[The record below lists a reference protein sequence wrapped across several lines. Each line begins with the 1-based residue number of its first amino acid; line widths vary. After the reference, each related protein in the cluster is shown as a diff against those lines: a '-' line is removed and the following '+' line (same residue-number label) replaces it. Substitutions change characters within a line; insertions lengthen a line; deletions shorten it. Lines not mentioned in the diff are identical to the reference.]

1 MKVTERIHA
10 LKIPFKL
17 QVGPDK
23 TLDRFVFAYLI
34 FGDQICLIDSGVA
47 GSEAII
53 LDYVKQAGRDPRE
66 ITRLVF
72 THSHADHIGGSR
84 AIKEQTGCKVA
95 AHIDAKPW
103 IEDVDRQYAERPIGN
118 FYDLVG
124 GSIGIDLKTLDFGD
138 IHVNRLKTGETEQID
153 LDLKDGDQLD
163 LGDGKTLEIFHTP
176 GHSKGAISLLDHHD
190 MALFSGDAVPKS
202 GTVPIYEDVATSIQ
216 SIQKLK
222 QIKGLKILIASWDD
236 PQLGASVYPSMDAGL
251 QWFQQIHEAVL
262 KETAGSEDL
271 ELKQLS
277 ARVLKRLGFPETA
290 LVPIIVTSI
299 GAHLKL
305 LDQQQ
310 LISV

>member
-17 QVGPDK
+17 RVGPDK

-103 IEDVDRQYAERPIGN
+103 IEDVDHQYAERPIGN

-124 GSIGIDLKTLDFGD
+124 GSIG
-138 IHVNRLKTGETEQID
+138 ID

-310 LISV
+310 IISEK

>member
-17 QVGPDK
+17 RVGPDK

-103 IEDVDRQYAERPIGN
+103 IENVDHQYAERPIGN

-124 GSIGIDLKTLDFGD
+124 GSIGIDLG
-138 IHVNRLKTGETEQID
+138 
-153 LDLKDGDQLD
+153 LKDGDQLD
-163 LGDGKTLEIFHTP
+163 LGEGKVLEIFHTP
-176 GHSKGAISLLDHHD
+176 GHSKGAISLLDHYD
-190 MALFSGDAVPKS
+190 MALFTGDAVPKS
-202 GTVPIYEDVATSIQ
+202 GTVPIYEDVATSIR

-222 QIKGLKILIASWDD
+222 QIKGLKVLIASWDD
-236 PQLGASVYPSMDAGL
+236 PQFGASVYPSMDAGL

-310 LISV
+310 LISEK

>member
-17 QVGPDK
+17 RVGPDK

-124 GSIGIDLKTLDFGD
+124 GSIG
-138 IHVNRLKTGETEQID
+138 ID

-305 LDQQQ
+305 RDQQQ

>member
-124 GSIGIDLKTLDFGD
+124 GSIGIDLG
-138 IHVNRLKTGETEQID
+138 
-153 LDLKDGDQLD
+153 LKDGDQLD

-305 LDQQQ
+305 RDQQQ
-310 LISV
+310 LISEK